1 MSKQAAIPSHAVG
14 QIVPI
19 QQSTI
24 NEETVYTV
32 NARDLH
38 KALNVRDDFS
48 TWMKRR
54 INECGFVEKEDYLLL
69 DFAEQQS
76 TGTKHKKEYMIALDM
91 AKHFAMLEKNAT
103 GHKVRQGFIDYEKQT
118 RAMIATPQNTNLPAI
133 PKDPLELFLMTAE
146 AIKQLSNRTIQI
158 ESQLTQME
166 DVALEAVAKSEQA
179 VTTVDDFLATRP
191 LTHTQCYEVRL
202 AVEKKKQLLT
212 DKYSIPSGGTV
223 YAGLYSFLKHHF
235 RVNTYT
241 GIPSARYDEALMI
254 INNITL
260 DQLPENVRKA
270 VPKAKVK
277 KGGVK

>member
-1 MSKQAAIPSHAVG
+1 MLKQISNPTPAVPAVFQFENHEVRTIEQDGDVWFVAKDITDILGYSKSDSALRSHCKAAKTCSFKMEDQVRVVTIIPERDMYRLVMKSTLPAAEEFEEFIVSEVLPSIRKHGHYMTSAQGMSS
-14 QIVPI
+14 
-19 QQSTI
+19 
-24 NEETVYTV
+24 
-32 NARDLH
+32 
-38 KALNVRDDFS
+38 
-48 TWMKRR
+48 
-54 INECGFVEKEDYLLL
+54 
-69 DFAEQQS
+69 
-76 TGTKHKKEYMIALDM
+76 
-91 AKHFAMLEKNAT
+91 
-103 GHKVRQGFIDYEKQT
+103 
-118 RAMIATPQNTNLPAI
+118 LPAI

-270 VPKAKVK
+270 VPKAKAK
-277 KGGVK
+277 KGGAK

>member
-1 MSKQAAIPSHAVG
+1 MSHQITNPTPAVPAVFQFEG
-14 QIVPI
+14 HEVRMIERNDDPWF
-19 QQSTI
+19 
-24 NEETVYTV
+24 
-32 NARDLH
+32 
-38 KALNVRDDFS
+38 NVID
-48 TWMKRR
+48 
-54 INECGFVEKEDYLLL
+54 ICEAL
-69 DFAEQQS
+69 DFKNPASAVSTHVDEDDLLKAEGIDSMGRTQIFSYVNESGMYTLTLANRKPQS
-76 TGTKHKKEYMIALDM
+76 KRFRKLVTSEILPSIRKH
-91 AKHFAMLEKNAT
+91 
-103 GHKVRQGFIDYEKQT
+103 GHY
-118 RAMIATPQNTNLPAI
+118 AASQNSNLPAI

-270 VPKAKVK
+270 VPKAKAK